1 MTLEPREART
11 TIATLL
17 RARPDLLEI
26 RYDPGCVFTNE
37 HVAEVQEL
45 RRRMMGDRMYGTLT
59 IIPEDVDFE
68 LDTMRTDHAAEDRPL
83 GRIVATAVV
92 AKASIIERLTIVYFK
107 YHPQLQRILVTN
119 NETEAR
125 SWMAA
130 QLEEIA
136 NTGS

>member
-26 RYDPGCVFTNE
+26 RYDPSCVFTNE

-92 AKASIIERLTIVYFK
+92 AKASMI
-107 YHPQLQRILVTN
+107 
-119 NETEAR
+119 
-125 SWMAA
+125 
-130 QLEEIA
+130 
-136 NTGS
+136 